1 MECEASP
8 APTASLAPTVSPA
21 PTVAPSTTAAPSV
34 NLWAGCN
41 WIESDSNTD
50 GQQNIGSAASPDDCI
65 AMVQAQCPT
74 ATIANIDGS
83 GSGGCWCQYG
93 FNPTPDTDGYM
104 SCVLVTAAP
113 TFTRAPTP
121 EGYRDLDGDGV
132 QDVAPEGSCCIS
144 QYGVDFTTNK
154 DACGTTLA
162 EVTASCCPSPFVARY
177 HLTSSG
183 ENPTNYDCVSFISK
197 EDCTTY
203 GMIWS
208 ADMGFECPHTVA
220 AAEALGSNAAPASGP
235 ALLTTVL
242 AAAAAAAL

>member
-1 MECEASP
+1 MKTVIAILCLGP
-8 APTASLAPTVSPA
+8 A
-21 PTVAPSTTAAPSV
+21 AAT
-34 NLWAGCN
+34 LWDNCD

-50 GQQNIGSAASPDDCI
+50 NQRSLADSVASPDECI
-65 AMVQAQCPT
+65 AMVMEQCPS
-74 ATIANIDGS
+74 ATIANIHSS
-83 GSGGCWCQYG
+83 GTMGCYCQYG
-93 FNPTPDTDGYM
+93 SNPTPETEGWM
-104 SCVLVTAAP
+104 SCVLSTATVTLP
-113 TFTRAPTP
+113 PSITPKPTP
-121 EGYRDLDGDGV
+121 EGYRDLDGDGA

-183 ENPTNYDCVSFISK
+183 ENPTNYDCVSFISQAA
-197 EDCTTY
+197 CTTY

-242 AAAAAAAL
+242 AAAAAAL